1 MSLSRESPRV
11 LRSAGG
17 ERVSPR
23 TLDLMDDLEDFT
35 RGSYS
40 SRPASSRFAD
50 LNLSHYGGGS
60 SYGVSQSGLPH
71 TAYPHYQPK
80 RRVVSARRTVSPNRR
95 RRIGE
100 GGMDWGRSGGM
111 GSQGFLY

>member
-1 MSLSRESPRV
+1 MSNPRIRRARRPCPRACRYRV
-11 LRSAGG
+11 KARGCCAARVARG
-17 ERVSPR
+17 VSPR

-80 RRVVSARRTVSPNRR
+80 RRVVAGASDGLAESASA
-95 RRIGE
+95 
-100 GGMDWGRSGGM
+100 DW
-111 GSQGFLY
+111 